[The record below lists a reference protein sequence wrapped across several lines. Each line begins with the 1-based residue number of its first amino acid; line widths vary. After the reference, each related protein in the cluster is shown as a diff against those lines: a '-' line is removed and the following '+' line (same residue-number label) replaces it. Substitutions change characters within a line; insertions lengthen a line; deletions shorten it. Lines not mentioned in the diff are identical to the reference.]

1 MKRFDASSARRYN
14 KKVVF
19 ITTKFKKNYLFF
31 SFEKLTIEK
40 QKKEVKNMVTKNT
53 KKNLENEVE
62 KTQKSVENDVSKIQ
76 KIRSYRDLKLKALK
90 REKLEDWELK
100 KIADRISFL
109 KDEKEKLKEQKK
121 AVTEELEELKIILK
135 TYKNFT
141 KI

>member
-1 MKRFDASSARRYN
+1 
-14 KKVVF
+14 
-19 ITTKFKKNYLFF
+19 
-31 SFEKLTIEK
+31 
-40 QKKEVKNMVTKNT
+40 MVTKNT
-53 KKNLENEVE
+53 KKNSENEVE
-62 KTQKSVENDVSKIQ
+62 KTQKSASTEKNLSVENDVLKVK

-100 KIADRISFL
+100 KIADRIAFL
-109 KDEKEKLKEQKK
+109 KVENEKLKEQKK

>member
-1 MKRFDASSARRYN
+1 
-14 KKVVF
+14 
-19 ITTKFKKNYLFF
+19 
-31 SFEKLTIEK
+31 
-40 QKKEVKNMVTKNT
+40 MVTKNT
-53 KKNLENEVE
+53 KKNSENGTE
-62 KTQKSVENDVSKIQ
+62 KIQKSASTEKNLSVENDVSKVK

-90 REKLEDWELK
+90 REKLEAWELE

-121 AVTEELEELKIILK
+121 AVAEELEELKIILK

>member
-1 MKRFDASSARRYN
+1 MA
-14 KKVVF
+14 
-19 ITTKFKKNYLFF
+19 
-31 SFEKLTIEK
+31 
-40 QKKEVKNMVTKNT
+40 TKNT
-53 KKNLENEVE
+53 KKNLENEAE
-62 KTQKSVENDVSKIQ
+62 KTQ

>member
-1 MKRFDASSARRYN
+1 MA
-14 KKVVF
+14 
-19 ITTKFKKNYLFF
+19 
-31 SFEKLTIEK
+31 
-40 QKKEVKNMVTKNT
+40 TKNT
-53 KKNLENEVE
+53 KKNLENEAE
-62 KTQKSVENDVSKIQ
+62 KIQKSASTEKNSTSENDVSKVK
-76 KIRSYRDLKLKALK
+76 KIRSYRDLKLKALR

>member
-1 MKRFDASSARRYN
+1 MQEFHFANLISKIA
-14 KKVVF
+14 
-19 ITTKFKKNYLFF
+19 FF
-31 SFEKLTIEK
+31 SSEKLKKGSDILWQ
-40 QKKEVKNMVTKNT
+40 QKTQ
-53 KKNLENEVE
+53 KKNLENESE
-62 KTQKSVENDVSKIQ
+62 KTQKSASTEKNLSVENDVSKVK

-135 TYKNFT
+135 TYK
-141 KI
+141 K

>member
-1 MKRFDASSARRYN
+1 MA
-14 KKVVF
+14 
-19 ITTKFKKNYLFF
+19 
-31 SFEKLTIEK
+31 
-40 QKKEVKNMVTKNT
+40 TKNT
-53 KKNLENEVE
+53 KKNLENEAE
-62 KTQKSVENDVSKIQ
+62 KIQKSASTEKNSTSKNDVSKTQ